1 VRACGDTEIGSE
13 GTVAVNIVGL
23 VPLLNV
29 EDVGR
34 SVYFYKDALGFRLD
48 ESYER
53 DGVLVWACLSFGP
66 VRLMLHQP
74 PWAESENR
82 RESRSYGDT
91 VLFFWVANAREL
103 HEDLTARGYHVGGV
117 QGGDRGMEEFYM
129 RDPDGYE
136 LGFATA
142 VTARATAAR
151 V

>member
-1 VRACGDTEIGSE
+1 
-13 GTVAVNIVGL
+13 VNIVGL

-34 SVYFYKDALGFRLD
+34 AVYFYKDALGFRLE
-48 ESYER
+48 ESFER
-53 DGVLVWACLSFGP
+53 DGMLVWASLAFGG

-74 PWAESENR
+74 PWAESEGR
-82 RESRSYGDT
+82 RESRAWCDS
-91 VLFFWVANAREL
+91 VLFFWVEDARAL
-103 HEDLTARGYHVGGV
+103 HADLCARGYDVGDL

-142 VTARATAAR
+142 LPVRAAAR

>member
-1 VRACGDTEIGSE
+1 MSLRHAGEEENV
-13 GTVAVNIVGL
+13 VNIVGL

-48 ESYER
+48 ESFER
-53 DGVLVWACLSFGP
+53 DGSMVWACLSFGP

-74 PWAESENR
+74 PWAESDSR
-82 RESRSYGDT
+82 RDGRSYGDA
-91 VLFFWVANAREL
+91 VLFFWVEDAGAL
-103 HEDLTARGYHVGGV
+103 HADLTARGYDIGDL
-117 QGGDRGMEEFYM
+117 QGGEQGMQEFYM

-136 LGFATA
+136 LGFATSAA
-142 VTARATAAR
+142 VRTAAH